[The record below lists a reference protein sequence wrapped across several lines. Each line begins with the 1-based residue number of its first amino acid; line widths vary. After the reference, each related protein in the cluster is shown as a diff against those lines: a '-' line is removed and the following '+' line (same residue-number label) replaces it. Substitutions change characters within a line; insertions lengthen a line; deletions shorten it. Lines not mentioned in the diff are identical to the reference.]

1 MMFTEAIADKL
12 IDVGSA
18 VIKNESLEVKSKILC
33 AISSSLASYCTHC
46 HGQFVGMARR
56 FGLDEEG
63 IGEAEAIG
71 ARMRERCANES
82 GLYRLNP

>member
-1 MMFTEAIADKL
+1 MFAEAIADKL
-12 IDVGSA
+12 IDVGQE
-18 VIKNESLEVKSKILC
+18 VIRNGSLEVKSKILC

-46 HGQFVGMARR
+46 HGQFVAIARKS
-56 FGLDEEG
+56 GLTEEE

-71 ARMRERCANES
+71 LRMRERCANES

>member
-1 MMFTEAIADKL
+1 MFTEAIADKL

-46 HGQFVGMARR
+46 HGQFVAMARKY
-56 FGLDEEG
+56 GLDEEE
-63 IGEAEAIG
+63 IREAEAIG
-71 ARMRERCANES
+71 LRMRERCPNES
-82 GLYRLNP
+82 GLYKMNP